1 MKPIQLTMVAFGS
14 FPEKEVIQ
22 FDALGES
29 PLFLINGPTGSGKT
43 TILDAICFALYGETT
58 GEEREAR
65 QMRCDFAHGDILTE
79 VALVFELAGQRYH
92 IRRVPEQLRPKARG
106 EGTTTHSPE
115 AQLWRLKGALIGAGD
130 VEAVD
135 VETADESDVIVSS
148 KVKDAT
154 LEIEKITGLTV
165 NQFRQVMVLPQ
176 GKFRQLLLAES
187 KDREYIF
194 GKLFQTDIY
203 KKLEDKLKQ
212 KANAIAREVES
223 KQQLQQGVLEGA
235 GLVDVD
241 ELDVALVEDK
251 AALAVIVEKKKSL
264 QEAVQNIEKQHQQK
278 QTLEGLF
285 QQLEKTQKTVDQLMS
300 RQDAFSLQRKQIQMA
315 EGAERIQPVDIESQ
329 RYREELKKADVALGE
344 THKQLV
350 EAERRQMEVDALKNN
365 AKADLVAL
373 DENKKKQT
381 YLESLQSR
389 AQDFTQAQQAERSAK
404 TKQQNLKQQLGK
416 ADAAWKAAE
425 RNQQLALEDVATLR
439 NKVELNSELPL
450 QHASWQKVL
459 EIKQQSELL
468 LKNVAIQE
476 KTLVLLKEQGEKF
489 KVAADNAI
497 ENTQRLTLAWHQG
510 QAAVLAKA
518 LNVGEPCMV
527 CGSLDH
533 PVPAHLNSKGKLS
546 ADEASVGNKPADK
559 RTVPSDDQLAAARE
573 QEQQSHRQLLSAREK
588 YVQQAA
594 QIKSVKQQVSALCEV
609 LGDDGAGSVAT
620 MLAEMER
627 LTLALTQWQRN
638 KEKLRRVQE
647 HVDSLR
653 SSEQHLVATLN
664 AARAEE
670 MKAQSHYAAALA
682 VLNRAAEELPEDYR
696 VQGALQ
702 THIQRAAHI
711 VMEAE
716 RRQQQIQQQWEAAAA
731 SCHSLVSQQQERQSA
746 QKNVNEQCEAAS
758 QRWSDVLLA
767 SPFDSEDQYRSYQL
781 DQHQLHEMKQTL
793 LAFEKSLTE
802 SLGVLK
808 QQKIQLAD
816 STRPVLSES
825 QGQLT
830 LAKQAYDTVDA
841 GWLVLDKRVSLL
853 LLTQKT
859 LKQMQ
864 AQTQKLEEGF
874 TLFGTLSN
882 VANGQTYEKISLQRF
897 VLGVLLDDVLIEA
910 SQRLS
915 LMSKGRYILLR
926 KTEKAKGNKASGLEL
941 VVDDAYTGVQRPV
954 ATLSGGESFMAALSL
969 ALGLSDVVQ
978 AYSGGIRLDMLFID
992 EGFGSLDPE
1001 SLELAIRT
1009 LLDLQKAGRMVGVI
1023 SHVSDLKDQIP
1034 LRLDVVASHR
1044 GSHTELVGVL
1054 A

>member
-1 MKPIQLTMVAFGS
+1 MKPICLTMVAFGS

-65 QMRCDFAHGDILTE
+65 QMRCDFAHGETLTE

-92 IRRVPEQLRPKARG
+92 IRRVPEQLRPKSRG
-106 EGTTTHSPE
+106 EGTTNHSPE
-115 AQLWRLKGALIGAGD
+115 AQLWKLNGVGD
-130 VEAVD
+130 VNDIEDA
-135 VETADESDVIVSS
+135 DVIVSS

-187 KDREYIF
+187 KDREHIF

-212 KANAIAREVES
+212 KANGIAREVES

-235 GLVDVD
+235 GLVDVEAL
-241 ELDVALVEDK
+241 ELALVEDT
-251 AALAVIVEKKKSL
+251 AILNTVREKKKSL
-264 QEAVQNIEKQHQQK
+264 QEAVQGFEKQYQQE
-278 QTLEGLF
+278 QALEGLF
-285 QQLEKTQKTVDQLMS
+285 QQLEKTQKTVDQLES
-300 RQDAFSLQRKQIQMA
+300 QQEEFSQKRQHIQMA
-315 EGAERIQPVDIESQ
+315 EGAERIRPVDIEWQ
-329 RYREELKKADVALGE
+329 RYLDEQKKADVALAK
-344 THKQLV
+344 TQALLV
-350 EAERRQMEVDALKNN
+350 VAERKQKEMDALKNN
-365 AKADLVAL
+365 AKVDLAIL

-389 AQDFTQAQQAERSAK
+389 AQDFSQAQDAERSAK
-404 TKQQNLKQQLGK
+404 TMQQGLKQRLEK
-416 ADAAWKAAE
+416 ADAEWKAAE
-425 RNQQLALEDVATLR
+425 RSQELALADVAALQ
-439 NKVELNSELPL
+439 NKVEQNNELPL
-450 QHASWQKVL
+450 RHARWQKTL
-459 EIKQQSELL
+459 ETKQQSESLL
-468 LKNVAIQE
+468 SDAVIQE
-476 KTLVLLKEQGEKF
+476 KSLVLLKEQGEKF
-489 KVAADNAI
+489 KAAADNAI

-518 LNVGEPCMV
+518 LNANEPCMV

-533 PVPAHLNSKGKLS
+533 PVLAHSSGG
-546 ADEASVGNKPADK
+546 ASV
-559 RTVPSDDQLAAARE
+559 PSEDELAAARR
-573 QEQQSHRQLLSAREK
+573 QEQQSHQQLLSAREK

-594 QIKSVKQQVSALCEV
+594 QIKSIKQQVSALAEV
-609 LGDDGAGSVAT
+609 LGDDAVGSVAT
-620 MLAEMER
+620 MQVEMER
-627 LTLALTQWQRN
+627 LTLALKQWQQD
-638 KEKLRRVQE
+638 KEQLRRAQQR
-647 HVDSLR
+647 VDGLR
-653 SSEQHLVATLN
+653 SSEQHLMSTLN
-664 AARAEE
+664 AARTEE
-670 MKAQSHYAAALA
+670 VQAQSHHSAALA
-682 VLNRAAEELPEDYR
+682 VLNKAAEELPEEYR

-702 THIQRAAHI
+702 THIQQVAN
-711 VMEAE
+711 VVVEAE
-716 RRQQQIQQQWEAAAA
+716 KRQQQIQQQWEAAAA
-731 SCHSLVSQQQERQSA
+731 TCHSLISQQQERQSA

-767 SPFDSEDQYRSYQL
+767 SPFESEQQYRSYQL
-781 DQHQLHEMKQTL
+781 DSHQLQQMKQSL
-793 LAFEKSLTE
+793 LAYEKSLTE
-802 SLGVLK
+802 NTGVLK
-808 QQKIQLAD
+808 QQKEQLLD
-816 STRPVLSES
+816 STRPVLLES
-825 QGQLT
+825 QEKLQS
-830 LAKQAYDTVDA
+830 AKQAFDTVDA
-841 GWLVLDKRVSLL
+841 EWLVLDKRVSLL
-853 LLTQKT
+853 LSTQKT

-864 AQTQKLEEGF
+864 KQTQELEDSF
-874 TLFGTLSN
+874 ALFGTLSN

-897 VLGVLLDDVLIEA
+897 VLGVLLDDVLIDA

-915 LMSKGRYILLR
+915 LMSKGRYRLFR

-1034 LRLDVVASHR
+1034 LRLDVISGHR
-1044 GSHTELVGVL
+1044 GSHVELIGVV